1 MHHNSIYIELA
12 MNILADLKVGVTEL
26 VEQYKETNIPLNEN
40 ASVARVCWI
49 VERIL
54 HIGLKG
60 MSISHPETT
69 F

>member
-1 MHHNSIYIELA
+1 MHHNVLRIELA
-12 MNILADLKVGVTEL
+12 MAILADLKVGVTEL

-40 ASVARVCWI
+40 ASVSRVCYI

-60 MSISHPETT
+60 MD